1 MNIQKLPQRIEGKG
15 DTKGYTFEK
24 KHETELGYI
33 YKVIGDHTP
42 HYEAFI
48 KKTSPLCIDFEKRLY
63 SETDFKEVYPKTKDF
78 GVWAWTS
85 KNFNNLFKYI
95 V

>member
-1 MNIQKLPQRIEGKG
+1 MNIEKLPQNFEGRG

-24 KHETELGYI
+24 KHETEKGYVF
-33 YKVIGDHTP
+33 KVIGDHTP
-42 HYEAFI
+42 HYEAFL
-48 KKTSPLCIDFEKRLY
+48 KKTTAARLDFQNRAY

-85 KNFNNLFKYI
+85 RDFNNILKY
-95 V
+95 VL